1 MTEVSDFLRA
11 MPKAE
16 LHVHLEG
23 TLEGDLLLVMA
34 ERNGIELPFDDP
46 DGIRRMQNETKTGTT
61 NNLANF
67 LRCLDICR
75 EAMRTDQDYY
85 DTATAFIAR
94 SAAEN
99 VVYLEIT
106 FDPQQAIR
114 QGVPLGECVAALGRA
129 RRDAKDQHGVDIQ
142 WIACFQRDHP
152 ADDAMDTLLQLDAH
166 RDEIVGIGLDN
177 FETPDFPAL
186 FAPVMSAARERG
198 YRLTSHCDVN
208 QPQSLAHI
216 SACIDRLGVERID
229 HGLNTAQDAA
239 LLQQVVDRGIALTG
253 CPTFHVSMTSAPPDR
268 IEMIRTLFD
277 AGALI
282 SLNTDDPAQFGSGY
296 LSDTLAA
303 CQVAGGFSDAD
314 MLRFMSNAFESAWV
328 DGQTRS
334 AYITSLEEFARQSDV
349 LPAI

>member
-1 MTEVSDFLRA
+1 MTEVSGFLRT

-23 TLEGDLLLVMA
+23 TLEGDLVLVMA
-34 ERNGIELPFDDP
+34 DRNGIELPFDDP
-46 DGIRRMQNETKTGTT
+46 DGIRRMQNETKTGIT

-85 DTATAFIAR
+85 DTAMAFAAR
-94 SAAEN
+94 SAKEN
-99 VVYLEIT
+99 VVYLEVT

-114 QGVPLGECVAALGRA
+114 QGVPLGACVAALSRA
-129 RRDAKDQHGVDIQ
+129 RRDAKRDHGIDIQ

-152 ADDAMDTLLQLDAH
+152 VRDAMDTLLQLDPH

-177 FETPDFPAL
+177 FETPDFPTL
-186 FAPVMSAARERG
+186 FAPVMSAARDRG

-216 SACIDRLGVERID
+216 SACIDQLGVERID

-239 LLQQVVDRGIALTG
+239 LLKQVVDRRIALTG

-268 IEMIRTLFD
+268 IEMIRDLFD
-277 AGALI
+277 AGALV

-303 CQVAGGFSDAD
+303 CQAAGGFSDAD
-314 MLRFMSNAFESAWV
+314 MVRFMRNAFESAWI
-328 DGQTRS
+328 DERTRS
-334 AYITSLEEFARQSDV
+334 TYIASLEEFARLGAVS
-349 LPAI
+349 PPS